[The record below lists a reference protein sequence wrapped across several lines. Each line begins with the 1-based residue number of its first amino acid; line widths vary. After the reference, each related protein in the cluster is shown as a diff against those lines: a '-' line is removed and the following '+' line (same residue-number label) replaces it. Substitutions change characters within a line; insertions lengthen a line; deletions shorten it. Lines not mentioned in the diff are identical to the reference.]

1 MEESTAHG
9 VIKEMDELGKAYF
22 MLGLVSGI
30 AQHYLGEYTKLAKL
44 DNKPT
49 SKWPPADEARAHILS
64 TTIAEI
70 YAYEGKVKNGKEEE
84 K

>member
-22 MLGLVSGI
+22 MLGLTCGI
-30 AQHYLGEYTKLAKL
+30 AQHYIGEYAKLAKL
-44 DNKPT
+44 DERNV
-49 SKWPPADEARAHILS
+49 SKWPPADAARAEILS

-70 YAYEGKVKNGKEEE
+70 YAYEERTKNGKEEE
-84 K
+84 